1 MTWDDVVATALV
13 GTDRRP
19 GEDATALLDVAAVFA
34 VARRAGAPPVPDLP
48 SPPGVPADPV
58 PPAGPAAAERLS
70 LLLDNGL
77 TFDPGTRA
85 ELVGEWLASAVE
97 RGIRVPGEQLPVLFE
112 AARRERELRDLV
124 LAAGGARAGWLAA
137 QRADWRF
144 LTGRPADAASPDAW
158 ELGGI
163 GQRVRYLV
171 AARQADPAAARDL
184 LVIGWADEIPEDR
197 AALLR
202 ALRPGLSTADEEFLE
217 ACLDDRR
224 KEVRDVA
231 LDLLAVLPGSAYLA
245 RMTERAERCLWRPGQ
260 HRVLAVAPPEECD
273 RAMRRDGIAP
283 KAPAGVGEKAWW
295 LEEILAR
302 TPLSTWGDDPAGFLA
317 LPVADGWGDV
327 VLRGLARAAA
337 TQDDPAWAGPL
348 IDALWAAHGPQ
359 GRPDDM
365 LLIESLY
372 AALPVDEV
380 VDRAVQALR
389 PGGQLPGVD
398 HLLELT
404 PRPWPPRLADAVFA
418 ALDQLVSRPVP
429 SWRTAELCQLAA
441 VRLPVDAAPRAD
453 AFAAAH
459 AGLAPNH
466 PVRRA
471 ADTLAGTLRFRHDML
486 EELT

>member
-1 MTWDDVVATALV
+1 
-13 GTDRRP
+13 
-19 GEDATALLDVAAVFA
+19 
-34 VARRAGAPPVPDLP
+34 
-48 SPPGVPADPV
+48 
-58 PPAGPAAAERLS
+58 
-70 LLLDNGL
+70 
-77 TFDPGTRA
+77 
-85 ELVGEWLASAVE
+85 
-97 RGIRVPGEQLPVLFE
+97 
-112 AARRERELRDLV
+112 
-124 LAAGGARAGWLAA
+124 
-137 QRADWRF
+137 
-144 LTGRPADAASPDAW
+144 
-158 ELGGI
+158 
-163 GQRVRYLV
+163 
-171 AARQADPAAARDL
+171 
-184 LVIGWADEIPEDR
+184 
-197 AALLR
+197 
-202 ALRPGLSTADEEFLE
+202 
-217 ACLDDRR
+217 
-224 KEVRDVA
+224 
-231 LDLLAVLPGSAYLA
+231 
-245 RMTERAERCLWRPGQ
+245 
-260 HRVLAVAPPEECD
+260 
-273 RAMRRDGIAP
+273 
-283 KAPAGVGEKAWW
+283 VGEKAWW

-348 IDALWAAHGPQ
+348 VDTLWAAHGPQ

-380 VDRAVQALR
+380 VDRAVHALR

-404 PRPWPPRLADAVFA
+404 PRPWPPRLVDAVFA

-459 AGLAPNH
+459 AVLAPNH

-471 ADTLAGTLRFRHDML
+471 ADALAGTLRFRHDML
-486 EELT
+486 KELT